1 MSGRGSSL
9 EEIAGYPLVLL
20 RFQTGTRAPL
30 ETDFRRLGVPYEIA
44 IELHSMDLL
53 ERHVELG
60 LGLAVG
66 LRGAL
71 ATEQNLRVGIV
82 GLARFL
88 GSETVGVVQSRSVD
102 LSSGAHDL
110 VKALEHVGRAHC
122 GNDTL

>member
-44 IELHSMDLL
+44 IELDSMDLL

-60 LGLAVG
+60 LV
-66 LRGAL
+66 
-71 ATEQNLRVGIV
+71 
-82 GLARFL
+82 
-88 GSETVGVVQSRSVD
+88 
-102 LSSGAHDL
+102 
-110 VKALEHVGRAHC
+110 
-122 GNDTL
+122 

>member
-88 GSETVGVVQSRSVD
+88 GSETVGMVQSRSVD